1 MVMCALSVTQ
11 AINMNTKSIG
21 RMFPIVSQEEGG
33 SSEGEGNDTYID
45 PEDIVW
51 VGNNTNA
58 LGFEFKNYTPI
69 EEFKIKWGSFMLG
82 ARALYYSPNI
92 TTCFDQ
98 GVDLYQ
104 YDLELLMIKYMYG
117 NAKQNTLNTTLFAR
131 NISDMSYIC
140 IDAMENL
147 YVYNMYK
154 YDLFGRDN
162 TNVVLGALQNLLGNI
177 LTINS
182 LYGEIREYSEA
193 NDTVK
198 VYYEFGRIFRL
209 VMDIEPVVL
218 EEAGYDADEE
228 EITYAADASPADSG
242 VWGSPRS
249 RPLVKAT
256 ITNEDNTTEEYDTRD
271 YVNPDDINL
280 ADFDWSFG
288 LYGTFPGLKYLAQI
302 SGPLNFTMGFLNGTQ
317 FTKDPSVQRCESIVQ
332 DDYITN
338 AQDIVNMTSVIWNE
352 EDTFVNIYNMFD
364 QLLLITKITQQLHP
378 IAFHC
383 WAAGENVYA
392 HFYDIIAMQNG
403 YNPKNYVMNSVYNFG
418 HIFDNLRD
426 VILYFT
432 EDPRGQTNSVHDAG
446 YNLGLATFYFITPD
460 LAFYD
465 SPALEYEVAED

>member
-1 MVMCALSVTQ
+1 
-11 AINMNTKSIG
+11 
-21 RMFPIVSQEEGG
+21 
-33 SSEGEGNDTYID
+33 
-45 PEDIVW
+45 
-51 VGNNTNA
+51 
-58 LGFEFKNYTPI
+58 
-69 EEFKIKWGSFMLG
+69 
-82 ARALYYSPNI
+82 
-92 TTCFDQ
+92 
-98 GVDLYQ
+98 
-104 YDLELLMIKYMYG
+104 
-117 NAKQNTLNTTLFAR
+117 
-131 NISDMSYIC
+131 MSYIC

-162 TNVVLGALQNLLGNI
+162 TNVILGALQNLLGNI

-193 NDTVK
+193 NDTEK

-228 EITYAADASPADSG
+228 EITYAGDASPAVSG

-317 FTKDPSVQRCESIVQ
+317 FTKDPSV
-332 DDYITN
+332 
-338 AQDIVNMTSVIWNE
+338 
-352 EDTFVNIYNMFD
+352 
-364 QLLLITKITQQLHP
+364 
-378 IAFHC
+378 
-383 WAAGENVYA
+383 
-392 HFYDIIAMQNG
+392 
-403 YNPKNYVMNSVYNFG
+403 
-418 HIFDNLRD
+418 
-426 VILYFT
+426 
-432 EDPRGQTNSVHDAG
+432 
-446 YNLGLATFYFITPD
+446 
-460 LAFYD
+460 
-465 SPALEYEVAED
+465 